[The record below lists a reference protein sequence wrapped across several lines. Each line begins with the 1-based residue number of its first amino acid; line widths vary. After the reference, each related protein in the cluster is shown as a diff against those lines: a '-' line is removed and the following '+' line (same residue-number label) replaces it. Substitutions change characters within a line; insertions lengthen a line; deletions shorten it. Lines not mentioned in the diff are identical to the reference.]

1 MSTNNTQSFI
11 VSGTILSFEC
21 DIDLAAPDA
30 NDRIT
35 ELAGDLRRVIKRM
48 RKRAASFTSP
58 VASIEEGQ

>member
-30 NDRIT
+30 KS
-35 ELAGDLRRVIKRM
+35 LRQHEACEQDPAKWLS
-48 RKRAASFTSP
+48 ASV
-58 VASIEEGQ
+58 VAPSNA